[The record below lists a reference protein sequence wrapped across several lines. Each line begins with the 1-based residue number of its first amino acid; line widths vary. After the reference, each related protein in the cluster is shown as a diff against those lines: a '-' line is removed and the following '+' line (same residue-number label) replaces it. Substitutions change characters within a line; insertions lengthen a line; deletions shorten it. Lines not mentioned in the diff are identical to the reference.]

1 MSQQVFEFSEQQKKE
16 LTDIFGSRV
25 NLSRRERHFYN
36 HDVGAL
42 PSMAKKLLGKAEP
55 AAIVKLK
62 NEEDVIKLMDF
73 ASRYSVPVVPRAGAT
88 SGYGGVIPTK
98 GGIIADVGR
107 LNHIYD
113 IDRENLTATVGAGI
127 VWEKLESKLNHV
139 DLSVCAL
146 PSSAPAATVG
156 GWLGQNGL
164 GYGSYEYGWS
174 QDTMLSARLITPGGE
189 VREFEGTDLQKIAGN
204 LGALGIIT
212 QVTLKIRPHR
222 QTKAVSASFETPAA
236 LQKALQLIAKRNI
249 ALWSISFINPG
260 FADMKNRAPQK
271 LHHGE
276 PIVLEDTDL
285 PESYICNFFY
295 PDNRDVDGLENA
307 IKEAGGSILP
317 EQISKHETGEWFR
330 TMKVKRLGPSF
341 IPAEVVVP
349 QDKVSKVIDE
359 INEKI
364 SLPVLIEGMVS
375 RDGEVVLLC
384 FIPHSERSFK
394 FNMAFSLGL
403 SIIRIAEDN
412 GGRMYASGLYFADQA
427 EKVYGERLKQLM
439 GVKKELDPYDI
450 MNPET
455 FTGRGLFTSA
465 LSMAGKMEPLMRLVG
480 NMSGVDRTDFK
491 DQKNIPGD
499 IISHA
504 YTCAQCGYC
513 VNECDQ
519 YYGRGWESQSP
530 RGKWFFIKEY
540 LAGRDEINQEQ
551 TDTFLACTTCE
562 LCDVRC
568 QLDLPIENSWLRLR
582 ENLVQQR
589 GKMTFPP
596 FEIMAQS
603 LNKERNIWA
612 EYRQGR
618 DEWVPEDLKPKIK
631 EKADYAYFA
640 GCTASF
646 VEKDIAE
653 ASARMLSDAGINF
666 TILGKEESCCGI
678 PMLTAGKWDVFEN
691 IMKMNVGNMKKKGVK
706 TVITSCPACWFV
718 WHTYYRQW
726 AEKLGIDY
734 DFEVKHYSEVLAERM
749 DIIGPKLKVPL
760 EKTVTIHDACHMG
773 RAGGI
778 YDPPRKLAKAIPG
791 VEFREMEHNRENGH
805 CCGSV
810 LTLVAEPDVA
820 NVIGGLRLKE
830 AEAVGADVMLA
841 ACPCCQVQLRV
852 SAQKS
857 NIPVDVQDLGATVAR
872 SMGYDIADT
881 TNDALAGWAVFEQMI
896 YLMKPE
902 NMTNLMME
910 LMPQMMAAMPSYM
923 RGMMKTVKYVPGM
936 DKLMAPMM
944 PRMMPMLLPSLM
956 PKVMPDMLE
965 AVTRHVQMPDY
976 MEEQLPDLMPKAM
989 ENLMPNMLPQI
1000 APLLT
1005 PRMIEYIK
1013 QN

>member
-1 MSQQVFEFSEQQKKE
+1 M
-16 LTDIFGSRV
+16 
-25 NLSRRERHFYN
+25 
-36 HDVGAL
+36 
-42 PSMAKKLLGKAEP
+42 
-55 AAIVKLK
+55 
-62 NEEDVIKLMDF
+62 
-73 ASRYSVPVVPRAGAT
+73 
-88 SGYGGVIPTK
+88 
-98 GGIIADVGR
+98 
-107 LNHIYD
+107 
-113 IDRENLTATVGAGI
+113 
-127 VWEKLESKLNHV
+127 
-139 DLSVCAL
+139 
-146 PSSAPAATVG
+146 
-156 GWLGQNGL
+156 
-164 GYGSYEYGWS
+164 
-174 QDTMLSARLITPGGE
+174 
-189 VREFEGTDLQKIAGN
+189 
-204 LGALGIIT
+204 
-212 QVTLKIRPHR
+212 
-222 QTKAVSASFETPAA
+222 
-236 LQKALQLIAKRNI
+236 QL
-249 ALWSISFINPG
+249 
-260 FADMKNRAPQK
+260 
-271 LHHGE
+271 
-276 PIVLEDTDL
+276 
-285 PESYICNFFY
+285 FY
-295 PDNRDVDGLENA
+295 PDNRNVDGLEDA

-349 QDKVSKVIDE
+349 QDRVSTIINE

-364 SLPVLIEGMVS
+364 SLLVLIEGMVS

-403 SIIRIAEDN
+403 SIIKIAEDN

-439 GVKKELDPYDI
+439 DVKKEFDPSDI

-465 LSMAGKMEPLMRLVG
+465 LSMAGKMEPMMRFVG
-480 NMSGVDRTDFK
+480 NMSGVDKTEFK

-612 EYRQGR
+612 QYRQGR

-653 ASARMLSDAGINF
+653 ASARMLSDAGIDF

-678 PMLTAGKWDVFEN
+678 PMLAAGKWDVFEN
-691 IMKMNVGNMKKKGVK
+691 IMKMNVGNMKKKRCQNRNYFL
-706 TVITSCPACWFV
+706 SC
-718 WHTYYRQW
+718 
-726 AEKLGIDY
+726 
-734 DFEVKHYSEVLAERM
+734 M
-749 DIIGPKLKVPL
+749 
-760 EKTVTIHDACHMG
+760 
-773 RAGGI
+773 
-778 YDPPRKLAKAIPG
+778 
-791 VEFREMEHNRENGH
+791 
-805 CCGSV
+805 
-810 LTLVAEPDVA
+810 LVCVA
-820 NVIGGLRLKE
+820 
-830 AEAVGADVMLA
+830 
-841 ACPCCQVQLRV
+841 
-852 SAQKS
+852 
-857 NIPVDVQDLGATVAR
+857 
-872 SMGYDIADT
+872 Y
-881 TNDALAGWAVFEQMI
+881 
-896 YLMKPE
+896 
-902 NMTNLMME
+902 
-910 LMPQMMAAMPSYM
+910 
-923 RGMMKTVKYVPGM
+923 
-936 DKLMAPMM
+936 
-944 PRMMPMLLPSLM
+944 LLPT
-956 PKVMPDMLE
+956 VG
-965 AVTRHVQMPDY
+965 
-976 MEEQLPDLMPKAM
+976 
-989 ENLMPNMLPQI
+989 
-1000 APLLT
+1000 
-1005 PRMIEYIK
+1005 
-1013 QN
+1013 